1 MYSPTSLRRLAITL
15 KPLRLL
21 DIPTQI
27 FRRLAPTRH
36 IKAHILRRDFL
47 ARHLARTLH
56 AGHNIGLQRPP
67 PVLNGDIPDL
77 EGRRVALPRE
87 AGVGIA
93 LRDVKGLL
101 GVGYC
106 EVAHAHVAQVAFAAA
121 AAVGWHALAHAR
133 PGFDVRPV
141 LVVVGGD
148 VAHRDIFEDLEFV
161 LELPDAAEGD
171 AGGAV
176 EGAVFDEDVGAVF
189 GVC

>member
-1 MYSPTSLRRLAITL
+1 MYLLTSLRRLAITL

-27 FRRLAPTRH
+27 LRRLSPTRH
-36 IKAHILRRDFL
+36 IKAHILHRDPR

-56 AGHNIGLQRPP
+56 AGNDIGLQRPP
-67 PVLNGDIPDL
+67 PILNGDIPDL
-77 EGRRVALPRE
+77 EGRRVALARE
-87 AGVGIA
+87 AGVGVA
-93 LRDVKGLL
+93 LRDVEGLL
-101 GVGYC
+101 GVGDG

-133 PGFDVRPV
+133 PSFDVRSIF
-141 LVVVGGD
+141 VVVGGD
-148 VAHRDIFEDLEFV
+148 VAHRDVFEDLEFV
-161 LELPDAAEGD
+161 LELADAAEGD

-176 EGAVFDEDVGAVF
+176 EGAVLDEDVGAVF